1 MDSFPRPESAIAKKR
16 RRATQKA
23 PDGQARRP
31 SAFPRSY
38 WLVVLLGIIPSVLA
52 LAHTPGV
59 NGPYYWKWGY
69 HDGPFAAYAGL
80 ALVAAGILYWVHD
93 QAESDR
99 SMRKA
104 LIAATAVHLLLTFG
118 YIGFAP
124 DSFGNIAGRVEH
136 PDINSYHSEAQRT
149 GDLGEWL
156 ETFPERVPDFLLHAK
171 THPPGP
177 ILYYVFWNGVLG
189 PASGAPAGGVLLGLL
204 GALTVPLLFLLVREV
219 SGSSKAAL
227 TAAAL
232 WAVLPGP
239 ILMLTSFDAVYPA
252 ATVGMMLLW
261 LSALRGSW
269 RSALGCG
276 TVLFFSLLFAHNFLV
291 LGAWFVLMT
300 AWSVL
305 SDPDR
310 GQAGRRALSAVV
322 AGSIPLLAGFGLL
335 YTAFGYNH
343 PAALRA
349 AIEIQDVLAGQLQPP
364 YAYTIFWDLYDFFL
378 AGGWLTFGLLAVFC
392 ANWRRN
398 PEIVRGFAACCLGT
412 LASVNLSGLLA
423 AEAARVW
430 LFLQPLA
437 VALAAIE
444 LGRRSLEVRM
454 AVSAAMLFAL
464 AAIRASM
471 SFI

>member
-1 MDSFPRPESAIAKKR
+1 M
-16 RRATQKA
+16 
-23 PDGQARRP
+23 
-31 SAFPRSY
+31 
-38 WLVVLLGIIPSVLA
+38 
-52 LAHTPGV
+52 
-59 NGPYYWKWGY
+59 
-69 HDGPFAAYAGL
+69 
-80 ALVAAGILYWVHD
+80 
-93 QAESDR
+93 
-99 SMRKA
+99 
-104 LIAATAVHLLLTFG
+104 
-118 YIGFAP
+118 
-124 DSFGNIAGRVEH
+124 
-136 PDINSYHSEAQRT
+136 
-149 GDLGEWL
+149 
-156 ETFPERVPDFLLHAK
+156 
-171 THPPGP
+171 
-177 ILYYVFWNGVLG
+177 
-189 PASGAPAGGVLLGLL
+189 
-204 GALTVPLLFLLVREV
+204 
-219 SGSSKAAL
+219 
-227 TAAAL
+227 
-232 WAVLPGP
+232 LPGP

-300 AWSVL
+300 TWSVL
-305 SDPDR
+305 SDLDR
-310 GQAGRRALSAVV
+310 GQVGRPALSAVV
-322 AGSIPLLAGFGLL
+322 AGSIPVLVGFGLL

-349 AIEIQDVLAGQLQPP
+349 AIEIQDVLAGQLQRP
-364 YAYTIFWDLYDFFL
+364 YAYTIFWDLYDFSL
-378 AGGWLTFGLLAVFC
+378 AGGWLTFGLLAAFC
-392 ANWRRN
+392 ANRCRN

-412 LASVNLSGLLA
+412 LTIVNLSGLLA

-444 LGRRSLEVRM
+444 LGRRSLGVRM